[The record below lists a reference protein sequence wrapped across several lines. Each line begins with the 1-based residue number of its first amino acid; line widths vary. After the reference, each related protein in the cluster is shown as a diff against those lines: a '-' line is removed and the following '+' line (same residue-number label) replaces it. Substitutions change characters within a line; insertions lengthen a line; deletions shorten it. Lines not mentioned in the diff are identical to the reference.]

1 MSYSNIIKAIYSNPR
16 DNINLHEI
24 KSENIFVKP
33 ERRKWYL
40 FSVYVFN
47 TENEVLTR
55 TIREPKKIKRVQ
67 IGREEIKISF
77 SGDDMIYASKKIK
90 TQSIADKTFQ

>member
-1 MSYSNIIKAIYSNPR
+1 M
-16 DNINLHEI
+16 
-24 KSENIFVKP
+24 
-33 ERRKWYL
+33 
-40 FSVYVFN
+40 FN
-47 TENEVLTR
+47 TETEVLAR

-77 SGDDMIYASKKIK
+77 SADNMIYASKKLK